1 MNSPKCFQLY
11 IFLGTQKLLMVTLN
25 IIGLPPPPPLAT
37 RAATSSLLAA
47 PEGEE
52 GLQHRPPNQ
61 QPPLEMLEPIWPE
74 FRYRGMFPLE

>member
-1 MNSPKCFQLY
+1 MFPIVLIPWYLKMF
-11 IFLGTQKLLMVTLN
+11 METLN

-37 RAATSSLLAA
+37 RAATSSLSAA

-61 QPPLEMLEPIWPE
+61 QPPLELLEPIWPE
-74 FRYRGMFPLE
+74 FRYRGMFTLE